1 MKIMKIKCDRKN
13 LIEGIS
19 KVQGAVGTN
28 ATLPSLEGI
37 LFSAGNGYL
46 TLTCYNMDMG
56 ITTAIEANIEKP
68 GEIILSARY
77 FSEIVKK
84 MPGDDVLI
92 EADENLMCTVKSG
105 FSKFSIVGMAANE
118 FPELPALSDG
128 TSFSFH
134 SDLLDNMIRMT
145 RFAVAKTDDKPVYT
159 GILFQLEQGKI
170 TMVSVDGY
178 RLAIRKENITNDLE
192 LKFIVPEKT
201 LSEILKLLPEKDE
214 AIQISVGKRHIVFE
228 IGHILVVSRLLE
240 GEFIDYKTA
249 VPPNHTTEVLVET
262 KSLLDS
268 IDRVALL
275 INDRAKVFIKCIFD
289 QNQIKASCESA
300 IGNAD
305 DRIDAEIDGDRIE
318 IGFNSRYLLDALRA
332 VESDKVKL
340 ELSGPLSPIKIL
352 PPEGNDFL
360 FLVLPVRI
368 K

>member
-1 MKIMKIKCDRKN
+1 MKIKCNKQ
-13 LIEGIS
+13 LLMEGIS
-19 KVQGAVGTN
+19 KVQGAVGSNSTIP
-28 ATLPSLEGI
+28 ALEGI

-46 TLTCYNMDMG
+46 TLTGYNMEMG
-56 ITTAIEANIEKP
+56 ITTAIEANIEQP
-68 GEIILSARY
+68 GEVILSARY

-84 MPGDDVLI
+84 MPSDEITVSV
-92 EADENLMCTVKSG
+92 DENLMCTVKSG
-105 FSKFSIVGMAANE
+105 NSKFAIVGMNSNE

-128 TSFSFH
+128 ISFSFH
-134 SDLLDNMIRMT
+134 SELLENMIRMT
-145 RFAVAKTDDKPVYT
+145 RFAVAKTDEKPMYT
-159 GILFQLEQGKI
+159 GILCQLEQGKI
-170 TMVSVDGY
+170 TMVAVDGY
-178 RLAIRKENITNDLE
+178 RLAIRKENITNELE

-201 LSEILKLLPEKDE
+201 LSEILKLLPEKDSL
-214 AIQISVGKRHIVFE
+214 IQISVGKRHIIFE

-249 VPPNHTTEVLVET
+249 VPPNHTTSVLVDT
-262 KSLLDS
+262 RTLLES

-289 QNQIKASCESA
+289 ENQIKASCESA

-305 DRIDAEIDGDRIE
+305 DRIEAEIDGDRIE

-332 VESDKVKL
+332 VETDKVLL
-340 ELSGPLSPIKIL
+340 EMSGPLSPIKIL

>member
-1 MKIMKIKCDRKN
+1 MKIRCDRKT
-13 LIEGIS
+13 LIEAIS

-28 ATLPSLEGI
+28 ATLPALEGI
-37 LFSAGNGYL
+37 LFSAANGYL
-46 TLTCYNMDMG
+46 TMTCYNMDMG
-56 ITTAIEANIEKP
+56 ITTAIEANVEQ
-68 GEIILSARY
+68 GGDLILSARY

-84 MPGDDVLI
+84 MPGDDIFL
-92 EADENLMCTVKSG
+92 ESDENLMCTVKSG
-105 FSKFSIVGMAANE
+105 HSKFAIVGMNANE

-128 TSFSFH
+128 ISFSFH
-134 SDLLDNMIRMT
+134 SELLDNMVRMT
-145 RFAVAKTDDKPVYT
+145 RFATAKTDDKPVYT
-159 GILFQLEQGKI
+159 GILCQLEQGKI
-170 TMVSVDGY
+170 TMVAVDGY
-178 RLAIRKENITNDLE
+178 RLAIRKENITNDID

-201 LSEILKLLPEKDE
+201 LSEILKLLPEKDSQ
-214 AIQISVGKRHIVFE
+214 IQISVGKRHIIFE

-240 GEFIDYKTA
+240 GDFIDYKTA
-249 VPPNHTTEVLVET
+249 VPPNHTTTVMVET
-262 KSLLDS
+262 KTLLDS

-289 QNQIKASCESA
+289 DGQIKASCESA

-305 DRIDAEIDGDRIE
+305 DRIDAQIDGDRIE

-332 VESDKVKL
+332 VETDMVRI
-340 ELSGPLSPIKIL
+340 EMSGPLSPIKIL